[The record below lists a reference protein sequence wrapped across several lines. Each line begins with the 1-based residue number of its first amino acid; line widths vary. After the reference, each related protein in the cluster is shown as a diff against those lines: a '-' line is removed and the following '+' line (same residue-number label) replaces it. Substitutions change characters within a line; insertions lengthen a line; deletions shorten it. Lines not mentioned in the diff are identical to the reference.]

1 MLRPVRTVPPAETPV
16 SLDEAKLHCRVDH
29 NAEDALITGLIAA
42 AATHL
47 DGWTGI
53 LGRALVNQTWR
64 QTLPGFPSGAV
75 IGLALAPVQ
84 SITSIT
90 YHDGA
95 NVEQT
100 LAPAVYALLDDQLG
114 PFVTLQ
120 VGQSWPAT
128 FARED
133 AVTVT
138 YVAGYG
144 PTRTDLPEAI
154 RHAMLLLIGH
164 WYEHREAVVNGAS
177 KAQLPLAVQALLGPF
192 RRVRL

>member
-1 MLRPVRTVPPAETPV
+1 MLKPVRTVAPAEMPV
-16 SLDEAKLHCRVDH
+16 GLEEAKLHCRVDH
-29 NAEDALITGLIAA
+29 SAEDAHITALIAA
-42 AATHL
+42 ATAHL

-64 QTLPGFPSGAV
+64 QTFPGFPSGAV
-75 IGLALAPVQ
+75 IGLALAPIQ
-84 SITSIT
+84 SIASIT
-90 YHDGA
+90 YHDGS

-138 YVAGYG
+138 YVGGYG
-144 PTRTDLPEAI
+144 PTRTDVPPAI
-154 RHAMLLLIGH
+154 RQAMLLLIGH
-164 WYEHREAVVNGAS
+164 WYEHRQAVVNGATT
-177 KAQLPLAVQALLGPF
+177 AQLPLAVQALLGPY